1 MTIKTIEVAKTFE
14 TPSAESRLTQGLDST
29 EELSAWAPLRA
40 PMFRAFWIASL
51 MSNMGTWIHEVG
63 AGWLMSTLDPSP
75 EMVSAVRTAM
85 ATPIMLLA
93 IPAGVLADRFDRRR
107 LLIITQLLLLA
118 TASTLGAMTF
128 TGAITSWML
137 LALTAVMGIGWVIH
151 VPTWQA
157 SMPELVPRKQL
168 PRAVALGS
176 VSFNLARA
184 SGPAVGGFLI
194 AALGT
199 WIAFAINAVSFA
211 AVLVVLIVWRRDRT
225 ESSRGL
231 SFWLSLV
238 QGVRYVSGKASIRH
252 VLFGVVLFVVPA
264 SAFWALLPLVAKQRL
279 GWDADGF
286 GMLVATFGLGAVI
299 AAWML
304 PRLHARMGTDRTVA
318 SAMVVFACGI
328 AVMCLS
334 TNGFVVTSAT
344 LVMGGSW
351 MMALTT
357 LNATAQVSLPN
368 RMRARG
374 MSCYVTSIAVS
385 MSLGSLL
392 WGNIAGATDLVT
404 AQKIA
409 AASLVLTAALSLKFH
424 LGQSLA

>member
-1 MTIKTIEVAKTFE
+1 
-14 TPSAESRLTQGLDST
+14 
-29 EELSAWAPLRA
+29 
-40 PMFRAFWIASL
+40 
-51 MSNMGTWIHEVG
+51 MGTWIHEVG

-85 ATPIMLLA
+85 ATPIVLLA

-107 LLIITQLLLLA
+107 LLMLTQILLFA
-118 TASTLGAMTF
+118 TASTLSALTF
-128 TGAITSWML
+128 SGVITAWML

-157 SMPELVPRKQL
+157 SIPELVTRRQL

-184 SGPAVGGFLI
+184 MGPAVGGFLI

-199 WIAFAINAVSFA
+199 WIAFAINAISFA
-211 AVLVVLIVWRRDRT
+211 GVFAVLILWHRQRS

-231 SFWLSLV
+231 SYWVSLQ
-238 QGVRYVSGKASIRH
+238 QGVRYVAGKASIRH
-252 VLFGVVLFVVPA
+252 ALFGVGFFVVPA
-264 SAFWALLPLVAKQRL
+264 SAFWALLPLVVKLRL

-286 GMLVATFGLGAVI
+286 GLLVATFGFGAVI
-299 AAWML
+299 AAWLL
-304 PRLHARMGTDRTVA
+304 PQLQARLGTDWTVA
-318 SAMVVFACGI
+318 GAMVVFAL
-328 AVMCLS
+328 ALMLMCLS
-334 TNGFVVTSAT
+334 VNGSMAT
-344 LVMGGSW
+344 CATFVMGGTW
-351 MMALTT
+351 MMTLTT

-374 MSCYVTSIAVS
+374 MSCYVTAIALS

-392 WGNIAGATDLVT
+392 WGNVAGATDLVT
-404 AQKIA
+404 AQIIA
-409 AASLVLTAALSLKFH
+409 AATLLVTAAMSLKFH
-424 LGQSLA
+424 LGQSLT